1 MALDRKIAYIDLSTG
16 KVTIKPI
23 PLEMRKKY
31 IGSRGVDA
39 YFHDKDPELSWFQEI
54 NLSG

>member
-23 PLEMRKKY
+23 HLEMRKKY
-31 IGSRGVDA
+31 IGGGWTPIFMAKIR
-39 YFHDKDPELSWFQEI
+39 
-54 NLSG
+54 N